1 MWLFFIGLMIASMV
15 VGSILNAK
23 IEKYSK
29 EMLPSGMTGKMVAEK
44 MLHDYG
50 ITDVT
55 VQSVKG
61 KLTDH
66 YNPVDKTLNL
76 SEVTY
81 NRATVAAAAVA
92 AHECGHAVQHAYGYK
107 WLTLRSKLVPIVQFG
122 SNWSQWVLLAGMLLM
137 GISNLVSFGQTV
149 LLIGIVLFG
158 LTTLFSFVTL
168 PVEYNASSRALAWLD
183 SSNITVGLQHDQA
196 KDALN
201 SAARTYV
208 VAALSSLATLLY
220 YVMIFLGRRD

>member
-1 MWLFFIGLMIASMV
+1 
-15 VGSILNAK
+15 
-23 IEKYSK
+23 
-29 EMLPSGMTGKMVAEK
+29 MLPSGMTGKMVAEK

-92 AHECGHAVQHAYGYK
+92 ANACGHA
-107 WLTLRSKLVPIVQFG
+107 VQFG